1 MTKNILLIGDTVSA
15 CRVALSAM
23 EPVLSHYGYTAS
35 LLPTAIVSN
44 TFGYKKVAQVST
56 GDYVEKSLSAW
67 DDMGWDFYCIYVGYI
82 TDPAQASAVAKYC
95 AKAAEKGTLIFHDP
109 IMGEEGH
116 LYYGMDENIAGLHKK
131 ILSHTSHIM
140 PSWTEAAFLTG
151 RDYTKSPAADDI
163 WNAVK
168 DLQKMGAKNV
178 VITSCMMENGD
189 YTACF
194 DISTGEKSLMP
205 CDHIPVKVAGTGDL
219 FSAFYIAE
227 IISGKSVA
235 ASARTAMDKVRT
247 LVDLSKNDNDTLRGV
262 HLSRHLKHI

>member
-82 TDPAQASAVAKYC
+82 TDPAQVSAVAKYC

-151 RDYTKSPAADDI
+151 RDYTQHPTADDL
-163 WNAVK
+163 WQTAE
-168 DLQKMGAKNV
+168 DLQTMGAANV
-178 VITSCMMENGD
+178 VITSSIVDGTD
-189 YTACF
+189 YTACL
-194 DISTGEKSLMP
+194 DANGEKSLLA
-205 CDHIPVKVAGTGDL
+205 CDYIPVKVAGTGDL
-219 FSAFYIAE
+219 FAAFYMAE
-227 IISGKSVA
+227 VLSGGTVA
-235 ASARTAMDKVRT
+235 QSARVAMDRVRA
-247 LVDLSKNDNDTLRGV
+247 LVDLSKNDDDTLRGV
-262 HLSRHLKHI
+262 HLAQHLQK